1 MLENLE
7 RSFNEAKTIE
17 DKKNIRDLI
26 EILEMNSAEEVSPSE
41 MLSILKRDINIKS
54 SYEDPRYMYD
64 LVSMKKNSEYTIP
77 NSLNSNISTD
87 VYCYGK
93 AYVNYKKV
101 KATKVIASE
110 YLKNYIPYLK
120 PERIQKIV
128 DTMYKAELEKVEGRT
143 SYFNVVTNTGIREK
157 NAHVDNPKK
166 LTRKQSSWERIESF
180 SVTEPTMRDVRENPD
195 EFIKGIKMFAY
206 NVTVHSP
213 RDLQRIISAFE
224 KHELPIRFIIRPNDD
239 NFEKYTLVWTF
250 DNSFTRNRQIIND
263 IKKRFKYLVL
273 RIKELNNLD
282 CFIDVTN
289 SLSFIKMKNA
299 VYFRTCRHLDW
310 RNIVTNYN
318 ALVQNCN
325 PFLYIDYVDRH
336 GVDVSIHDDVQ
347 LYLSLGNFSAVQENV
362 RQNKRDIRDIDKNE
376 LLYKDIYT
384 MDSVGGDW
392 MYNKYT
398 TKKHYT
404 GLDLYRTNAKDSIEL
419 TYLIEN
425 VYPYI
430 MYKYNDYG
438 ISQIMSTLRKMIK
451 DSKEIAADNI
461 KGVEITTRT
470 QHLFSKKELLDHYTL
485 CEQDEIVENLERN
498 KCNHKFIFALS
509 KIKRLYN
516 NNLLNWKKINNSTTG
531 LTKEEVCTIV
541 AKQKLERKT
550 LINVKAIET
559 LLNNN
564 INRAQ
569 IFKLFDENE
578 YISIEKDKAEY
589 FVNLSDEN
597 KEYFGDLLSF
607 DENNVIV
614 KTCGHSTA
622 TKILRHFEGKQLNN
636 AYVRAQQQLRTQ
648 KFNQI
653 EFEGADEF
661 KNIYDD
667 IFYPLCTGKPKD
679 NKYDNNPLINW
690 FNKVDFIKK
699 ESLRNLDLH
708 RMNMECLENYEKIL
722 KHFNILRQLK
732 GYVFQNGSKFL
743 LPGLEE
749 NSRQPISR
757 EQLDTLR
764 KLTDE
769 SIEFFRNKI
778 KKFEDKMYRIR
789 NGYSTGISEEVLNK
803 INKIINSKT
812 ISRQVNSDNGIND
825 TSLLFYKLQDALYLI
840 NNRRL
845 DNSTRLNALLDVLS
859 SQKFDDAERIFEDK
873 QLTKEYIKMLNFL
886 KNYTQSD
893 EASDILDLYGDKI
906 NLNNNV
912 YVLDKAYI
920 KKFNR
925 DLEGSNKLNNTIS
938 KIVTKNN
945 NFLFYNEI
953 RRLETDFYLENYKID
968 LVKLMRVV
976 DTNKVTN
983 LNNRNLKK
991 IEYSELML
999 LLKGTNEM
1007 IEFVPMMQQGGL
1019 FVPSFNIDMKFEPRV
1034 ISLPFNQFI
1043 MYSCGNIYNML
1054 QTCDKYRDKK
1064 YAEMSDVIMNFY
1076 TYVTGN
1082 KLQLNRH
1089 EVELSGILA
1098 EMFKFYDS
1106 TDVKEITND
1115 YLLMSNGFNPMYNK
1129 QSRRKISSQDDR
1141 DSGSDLN
1148 NHIKMTL
1155 A

>member
-7 RSFNEAKTIE
+7 RSFEEAKKVE
-17 DKKNIRDLI
+17 DKKKIRDYI
-26 EILEMNSAEEVSPSE
+26 EILEMNNAEEVSPSE
-41 MLSILKRDINIKS
+41 MLSILKKDINIKS
-54 SYEDPRYMYD
+54 SYEDLRYMYD
-64 LVSMKKNSEYTIP
+64 LISMKRNGEYTLP
-77 NSLNSNISTD
+77 NSLNGNISTD

-93 AYVNYKKV
+93 AYVNYEKIKT
-101 KATKVIASE
+101 TKVIATE

-120 PERIQKIV
+120 PERIQKII
-128 DTMYKAELEKVEGRT
+128 DTMYKAELDKVEGRT

-166 LTRKQSSWERIESF
+166 LTRKQNSWERIESF
-180 SVTEPTMRDVRENPD
+180 SVTEPTMRDVRENSD
-195 EFIKGIKMFAY
+195 DFIKGIKMFAY
-206 NVTVHSP
+206 NVTVRNP

-224 KHELPIRFIIRPNDD
+224 KHELQIRFIIRPNDD
-239 NFEKYTLVWTF
+239 NFEKYTLVWAF
-250 DNSFTRNRQIIND
+250 DNSFTRNKQIIND

-273 RIKELNNLD
+273 KIKELNNLD

-289 SLSFIKMKNA
+289 PLSFVKMKNV
-299 VYFRTCRHLDW
+299 VYFRTARHLDW

-318 ALVQNCN
+318 ALVQNYN

-336 GVDVSIHDDVQ
+336 GVDVSIHEDVQ
-347 LYLSLGNFSAVQENV
+347 LYLSLGNFSAVQDNV
-362 RQNKRDIRDIDKNE
+362 EQNKKDIRDIDNNE

-384 MDSVGGDW
+384 TDSVGGDW
-392 MYNKYT
+392 MYNKDT

-404 GLDLYRTNAKDSIEL
+404 GLDLYHTNAKDSIEL

-438 ISQIMSTLRKMIK
+438 ISQIMSTLRKMVK
-451 DSKEIAADNI
+451 DSKEIAADKI
-461 KGVEITTRT
+461 KGVEITART

-485 CEQDEIVENLERN
+485 CDNNKIIENLERN

-509 KIKRLYN
+509 RICKLYN
-516 NNLLNWKKINNSTTG
+516 NNLLNWEKLNYSTG
-531 LTKEEVCTIV
+531 LTQDEVRAEV
-541 AKQKLERKT
+541 VKQKIDRKT

-564 INRAQ
+564 IDRAQ

-597 KEYFGDLLSF
+597 KEYFGNLLSF
-607 DENNVIV
+607 DENSVII

-622 TKILRHFEGKQLNN
+622 TKILRHFEGKQLNDV
-636 AYVRAQQQLRTQ
+636 YVRAQQQLRAQ

-653 EFEGADEF
+653 KFENANGY

-667 IFYPLCTGKPKD
+667 VFYPLCTGKPKD
-679 NKYDNNPLINW
+679 NDYDGNPLINW
-690 FNKVDFIKK
+690 FNKVDYIKK

-708 RMNMECLENYEKIL
+708 RMNIECLENYEKIL
-722 KHFNILRQLK
+722 KHLNILRQLK
-732 GYVFQNGSKFL
+732 GYVLQNGSKFL
-743 LPGLEE
+743 LSGLEDE
-749 NSRQPISR
+749 SRQPISR

-812 ISRQVNSDNGIND
+812 MSRQTNSDNGIND

-845 DNSTRLNALLDVLS
+845 DNSTRLNALLEVLS
-859 SQKFDDAERIFEDK
+859 SQKFDNADRIFEDK
-873 QLTKEYIKMLNFL
+873 QLTKEYIKMLKFL
-886 KNYTQSD
+886 KDYTQSD
-893 EASDILDLYGDKI
+893 EASDILDLYGDKT
-906 NLNNNV
+906 NLNNNI
-912 YVLDKAYI
+912 YLLDKAYI

-925 DLEGSNKLNNTIS
+925 DLEGGNKLNNTIS
-938 KIVTKNN
+938 KIITKNN
-945 NFLFYNEI
+945 NFLFYTEI
-953 RRLETDFYLENYKID
+953 RRLERDFCLEDYKID
-968 LVKLMRVV
+968 LVELMKVV
-976 DTNKVTN
+976 DTNRVTN

-999 LLKGTNEM
+999 LLKGMNEM
-1007 IEFVPMMQQGGL
+1007 VEFIPMMQQGGL
-1019 FVPSFNIDMKFEPRV
+1019 FVPGFNIDIKFEPRV
-1034 ISLPFNQFI
+1034 INLPFNQFI

-1054 QTCDKYRDKK
+1054 QTCDKYRDKR

-1076 TYVTGN
+1076 TYITGN

-1089 EVELSGILA
+1089 EIELSGILA
-1098 EMFKFYDS
+1098 EMFRFYDS
-1106 TDVKEITND
+1106 TDVEEITND
-1115 YLLMSNGFNPMYNK
+1115 YLLISNGFNPMYNK

-1141 DSGSDLN
+1141 NSGFDLD

-1155 A
+1155 V

>member
-7 RSFNEAKTIE
+7 RGFEETKKVE
-17 DKKNIRDLI
+17 DKKKIRDLI
-26 EILEMNSAEEVSPSE
+26 EILEMNNAEEVSPSE
-41 MLSILKRDINIKS
+41 MLNILKRDINIKS

-64 LVSMKKNSEYTIP
+64 LMSMRKNGEYTLP
-77 NSLNSNISTD
+77 NSLNGNISTD

-93 AYVNYKKV
+93 AYVNYEKI

-110 YLKNYIPYLK
+110 YLKNYIRYLK
-120 PERIQKIV
+120 PERYKTIIN
-128 DTMYKAELEKVEGRT
+128 TMYKAELEKVEGRT
-143 SYFNVVTNTGIREK
+143 SYFNVITNTGIREK
-157 NAHVDNPKK
+157 NATVDNPKT
-166 LTRKQSSWERIESF
+166 LTRKQHSWERIESF
-180 SVTEPTMRDVRENPD
+180 TVTEPTMRDVRENPN

-206 NVTVHSP
+206 NVTVRSP

-224 KHELPIRFIIRPNDD
+224 KHELPIRFVIRPND
-239 NFEKYTLVWTF
+239 NLEKFTLVWAF

-289 SLSFIKMKNA
+289 PLTFIKIKNA
-299 VYFRTCRHLDW
+299 VYFRKARHLDW

-336 GVDVSIHDDVQ
+336 GVDVSIHEDAQ
-347 LYLSLGNFSAVQENV
+347 LYLSLGNFSSVQENV
-362 RQNKRDIRDIDKNE
+362 EQNKSDIRDIDNNE

-384 MDSVGGDW
+384 AGSVDGDW
-392 MYNKYT
+392 MYNKDT

-404 GLDLYRTNAKDSIEL
+404 GLDLYDTNAKDSIEL

-470 QHLFSKKELLDHYTL
+470 QHLFSKKELLDNYTL
-485 CEQDEIVENLERN
+485 CEQNRIVENLEKN
-498 KCNHKFIFALS
+498 KCNHKFMFALS
-509 KIKRLYN
+509 KISKLYN
-516 NNLLNWKKINNSTTG
+516 NNLLHWRKLNQSTG
-531 LTKEEVCTIV
+531 LTQAEARAQIIE
-541 AKQKLERKT
+541 QKVNRPT
-550 LINVKAIET
+550 LINVKAVEI

-564 INRAQ
+564 VDRAQ
-569 IFKLFDENE
+569 IFKLFNENE

-597 KEYFGDLLSF
+597 KKYFRDLLSF
-607 DENNVIV
+607 DENNVII
-614 KTCGHSTA
+614 KACGHSTV

-636 AYVRAQQQLRTQ
+636 SYVKAQQQLRAQ

-653 EFEGADEF
+653 KFEGADGF

-667 IFYPLCTGKPKD
+667 VFYPLCTGKPKD
-679 NKYDNNPLINW
+679 NNYNGNSLINW
-690 FNKVDFIKK
+690 FNKIDYIKK

-708 RMNMECLENYEKIL
+708 RMNIECLENYEKIL
-722 KHFNILRQLK
+722 KHYNILRQLK
-732 GYVFQNGSKFL
+732 GYVLQNGSKFL
-743 LPGLEE
+743 LPGLEDK
-749 NSRQPISR
+749 SRQPISR
-757 EQLDTLR
+757 EQLETLK

-803 INKIINSKT
+803 INRIINSKT
-812 ISRQVNSDNGIND
+812 MSRQVNSDNRIND
-825 TSLLFYKLQDALYLI
+825 TTLLFYKLQDALYLI

-886 KNYTQSD
+886 KDYTQND
-893 EASDILDLYGDKI
+893 EASDILDLYGNKT

-912 YVLDKAYI
+912 YLLDKAYI

-925 DLEGSNKLNNTIS
+925 DLEGANKLNNTIS

-953 RRLETDFYLENYKID
+953 RRLETDFCLENYKID

-976 DTNKVTN
+976 DTNRVTN

-999 LLKGTNEM
+999 LLKGMNEM
-1007 IEFVPMMQQGGL
+1007 VEFVPMMQQGGL
-1019 FVPSFNIDMKFEPRV
+1019 FIPGFNIDMKFEPRV

-1054 QTCDKYRDKK
+1054 QTCDKYRDKR

-1106 TDVKEITND
+1106 TDVEEITND

>member
-7 RSFNEAKTIE
+7 RSFEEAKTIE
-17 DKKNIRDLI
+17 EKKTVRDLI
-26 EILEMNSAEEVSPSE
+26 DILEINNAEEVSPSE
-41 MLSILKRDINIKS
+41 MLNILKRDINIKS

-64 LVSMKKNSEYTIP
+64 LISMKKNGEYTLP
-77 NSLNSNISTD
+77 NSLNGNISTD

-93 AYVNYKKV
+93 AYINYEKV

-110 YLKNYIPYLK
+110 YLKNYIRYLK
-120 PERIQKIV
+120 PERYETIIN
-128 DTMYKAELEKVEGRT
+128 TMYKAELEKVEGRT
-143 SYFNVVTNTGIREK
+143 SYFNIVTNTGIREK
-157 NAHVDNPKK
+157 NATVDNPKT
-166 LTRKQSSWERIESF
+166 LTRKQRSWERVESF
-180 SVTEPTMRDVRENPD
+180 TVTEPTMRNVKENPD

-206 NVTVHSP
+206 NVTVRNP

-224 KHELPIRFIIRPNDD
+224 KHELPIRFIIRPND
-239 NFEKYTLVWTF
+239 NFKKYTLVWAF
-250 DNSFTRNRQIIND
+250 DNSFTRNKQIIND

-289 SLSFIKMKNA
+289 PLSFVKMKNV
-299 VYFRTCRHLDW
+299 VYFRTVRHLDW

-336 GVDVSIHDDVQ
+336 GVDVSIHEDIL
-347 LYLSLGNFSAVQENV
+347 LYLSLGNFSSVQENV
-362 RQNKRDIRDIDKNE
+362 RQNKCDIRDIDKNE
-376 LLYKDIYT
+376 LLYKDVYT

-392 MYNKYT
+392 MYNKNT

-404 GLDLYRTNAKDSIEL
+404 GLDLYDTNAKDSIEL

-438 ISQIMSTLRKMIK
+438 ISQIMSTLRKMVK

-461 KGVEITTRT
+461 KGVEISART

-485 CEQDEIVENLERN
+485 CEQNRIVENLEKN
-498 KCNHKFIFALS
+498 KCNHKFMFALS
-509 KIKRLYN
+509 KISKLYN
-516 NNLLNWKKINNSTTG
+516 NNLLHWRKLNLSTG
-531 LTKEEVCTIV
+531 LTQSEAIAQIKE
-541 AKQKLERKT
+541 QKVNRPT
-550 LINVKAIET
+550 LINVKAVEI

-564 INRAQ
+564 IDRTQ
-569 IFKLFDENE
+569 IFKLFHENE
-578 YISIEKDKAEY
+578 YVSIEKDKAEY

-597 KEYFGDLLSF
+597 KEYFRDFLSF
-607 DENNVIV
+607 DENNVII
-614 KTCGHSTA
+614 KACGHSTV

-636 AYVRAQQQLRTQ
+636 SYVKAQQQLRTQ

-653 EFEGADEF
+653 EFDRADGF

-667 IFYPLCTGKPKD
+667 VFYPLCTGKPKD
-679 NKYDNNPLINW
+679 NDYNGNLLINW
-690 FNKVDFIKK
+690 FNKVDYIKK

-722 KHFNILRQLK
+722 KHYNILRQLK
-732 GYVFQNGSKFL
+732 GYVLQDGSKFL
-743 LPGLEE
+743 LPGLEDE
-749 NSRQPISR
+749 SRQPISR
-757 EQLDTLR
+757 EQLETLR

-812 ISRQVNSDNGIND
+812 MSRQVNSDNGIND

-886 KNYTQSD
+886 KDYIQSD
-893 EASDILDLYGDKI
+893 EASDILDLYGDKT

-912 YVLDKAYI
+912 YLLDKAYI

-925 DLEGSNKLNNTIS
+925 DLEGANKLNNTIS

-976 DTNKVTN
+976 DTNRVTN

-999 LLKGTNEM
+999 LLKDMNEM
-1007 IEFVPMMQQGGL
+1007 IEFVPMMQQSGL
-1019 FVPSFNIDMKFEPRV
+1019 FVPGFNIDMKFEPRV

-1054 QTCDKYRDKK
+1054 QICDKYSDKR
-1064 YAEMSDVIMNFY
+1064 YVEMSDVIINFY

-1098 EMFKFYDS
+1098 EMFRFYDS
-1106 TDVKEITND
+1106 TDVEEITND

-1129 QSRRKISSQDDR
+1129 QSRRKTSSQDDR
-1141 DSGSDLN
+1141 NNGSNLN

>member
-1 MLENLE
+1 MLEILE

-41 MLSILKRDINIKS
+41 MLSILKKDINIKS
-54 SYEDPRYMYD
+54 SYEDQRYMYD
-64 LVSMKKNSEYTIP
+64 LISMKKNGEYTLP
-77 NSLNSNISTD
+77 NSLNGNISTD

-93 AYVNYKKV
+93 AYVNYEKI
-101 KATKVIASE
+101 KATKEIAKE

-120 PERIQKIV
+120 PERIQKII
-128 DTMYKAELEKVEGRT
+128 DTMYKAELDKVEGRT

-157 NAHVDNPKK
+157 NAYVDNHKK
-166 LTRKQSSWERIESF
+166 LTRKHNSWERIESF
-180 SVTEPTMRDVRENPD
+180 SVTEPTMRDVRENPGD
-195 EFIKGIKMFAY
+195 FIKGIKMLAY
-206 NVTVHSP
+206 NVTVRNP

-224 KHELPIRFIIRPNDD
+224 KHELPIRFIIRPND
-239 NFEKYTLVWTF
+239 NFEKYTLVWAF
-250 DNSFTRNRQIIND
+250 DNSFTRNKQIIND

-273 RIKELNNLD
+273 KIKELNNLD

-289 SLSFIKMKNA
+289 PLSFVKMKNV
-299 VYFRTCRHLDW
+299 VYFRTGRHLDW

-336 GVDVSIHDDVQ
+336 GVDVSIHEDVQ
-347 LYLSLGNFSAVQENV
+347 LYLSLGNFSAVQDNV
-362 RQNKRDIRDIDKNE
+362 EQNKKDIRDIDNNE

-384 MDSVGGDW
+384 TDSVDGDW
-392 MYNKYT
+392 MYSKDT

-404 GLDLYRTNAKDSIEL
+404 GLDLYHNNAKDSIEL
-419 TYLIEN
+419 TYLIESI
-425 VYPYI
+425 YPYI

-438 ISQIMSTLRKMIK
+438 ISQIMSTLRKMVK
-451 DSKEIAADNI
+451 DSKEIAADKI
-461 KGVEITTRT
+461 KGVEITART
-470 QHLFSKKELLDHYTL
+470 QHLFSKKELLDHYIL
-485 CEQDEIVENLERN
+485 CDNNKIIENLERN

-509 KIKRLYN
+509 KICKLYN
-516 NNLLNWKKINNSTTG
+516 NNLLNWEKLNHSTG
-531 LTKEEVCTIV
+531 LTQAEALTKIKE
-541 AKQKLERKT
+541 QKVNRHT

-564 INRAQ
+564 IDRAQ

-597 KEYFGDLLSF
+597 KEYFRDILSF
-607 DENNVIV
+607 DENNVII
-614 KTCGHSTA
+614 KACGHSTV

-636 AYVRAQQQLRTQ
+636 SYVKAQQQLRTQ

-653 EFEGADEF
+653 EFDCADGF

-667 IFYPLCTGKPKD
+667 VFYPLCTGKPKD
-679 NKYDNNPLINW
+679 NDYDGNPLINW
-690 FNKVDFIKK
+690 FNKVDYIKK

-722 KHFNILRQLK
+722 KHLNILRQLK

-743 LPGLEE
+743 LSGLED
-749 NSRQPISR
+749 NSRQPISK

-769 SIEFFRNKI
+769 SIEFFKNKI

-812 ISRQVNSDNGIND
+812 MSRQTNSDNGIND
-825 TSLLFYKLQDALYLI
+825 TTLLYYKLQDALYFV

-845 DNSTRLNALLDVLS
+845 DNSTRLNALLEVLS
-859 SQKFDDAERIFEDK
+859 SQKFDNAEKIFKDK
-873 QLTKEYIKMLNFL
+873 QLAKEYIKMLKFL
-886 KNYTQSD
+886 KDYTQSD
-893 EASDILDLYGDKI
+893 EASDILDLYGDKT
-906 NLNNNV
+906 NLNNNI
-912 YVLDKAYI
+912 YLLDKAYI

-925 DLEGSNKLNNTIS
+925 DLEGANKLNNTIS

-953 RRLETDFYLENYKID
+953 RRLETDFCLENYKID

-976 DTNKVTN
+976 DTNRVTN

-999 LLKGTNEM
+999 LLKGMNEI

-1019 FVPSFNIDMKFEPRV
+1019 FVPGFNIDMKFEPRV
-1034 ISLPFNQFI
+1034 VNLPFNQFI

-1054 QTCDKYRDKK
+1054 QTCDKYRDKR

-1089 EVELSGILA
+1089 EIELSGILT
-1098 EMFKFYDS
+1098 EMFRFYDS
-1106 TDVKEITND
+1106 TDVEEITND

-1141 DSGSDLN
+1141 NSGSDLD

>member
-7 RSFNEAKTIE
+7 RKFNEAKTIE

-41 MLSILKRDINIKS
+41 MLSILKRDINIKY

-93 AYVNYKKV
+93 AYVNYEKV

-120 PERIQKIV
+120 PERIQKII
-128 DTMYKAELEKVEGRT
+128 DTMYKAELDRVEGRT

-157 NAHVDNPKK
+157 NAYVDDPKK
-166 LTRKQSSWERIESF
+166 LTRKQNSWERIESF

-206 NVTVHSP
+206 NVTVRSP

-224 KHELPIRFIIRPNDD
+224 KHELPIRFIIRPND
-239 NFEKYTLVWTF
+239 NLEKFTLVWTF
-250 DNSFTRNRQIIND
+250 DNSFTRNKQILD
-263 IKKRFKYLVL
+263 EIKKRFKYLIL
-273 RIKELNNLD
+273 KIKELNNLN

-289 SLSFIKMKNA
+289 SLSFVKMKNA
-299 VYFRTCRHLDW
+299 VYFRTARHLDW

-404 GLDLYRTNAKDSIEL
+404 GLDLYHTNAKDSIEL

-509 KIKRLYN
+509 KIRKLYN
-516 NNLLNWKKINNSTTG
+516 NNLLNWEKLNRDTTG
-531 LTKEEVCTIV
+531 LTREETCANVS
-541 AKQKLERKT
+541 KQKLDRKT

-564 INRAQ
+564 VDRAQ
-569 IFKLFDENE
+569 IFKLFNENE

-597 KEYFGDLLSF
+597 KEYFGNILSF
-607 DENNVIV
+607 DENNVII

-622 TKILRHFEGKQLNN
+622 TKILRHFEGKQLNDV
-636 AYVRAQQQLRTQ
+636 YVRAQQQLRAQ

-653 EFEGADEF
+653 EFENADGY

-679 NKYDNNPLINW
+679 NRYDSNPLINW
-690 FNKVDFIKK
+690 FNKVDFIEK

-708 RMNMECLENYEKIL
+708 RMNIECLENYEKIL
-722 KHFNILRQLK
+722 KHLNILRQLK
-732 GYVFQNGSKFL
+732 GYVLQNGSKFL
-743 LPGLEE
+743 LPGLED

-803 INKIINSKT
+803 INKIINYKM
-812 ISRQVNSDNGIND
+812 ISRQVNSDNGTND
-825 TSLLFYKLQDALYLI
+825 TTLLYYKLQDALYFI

-845 DNSTRLNALLDVLS
+845 DNSTRLNTLLEVLS
-859 SQKFDDAERIFEDK
+859 SQKFDNAERIFEDK
-873 QLTKEYIKMLNFL
+873 QLTKEYIKMLKFL
-886 KNYTQSD
+886 KDYTQSD
-893 EASDILDLYGDKI
+893 EASNILDLYGDKT

-912 YVLDKAYI
+912 YLLDKAYI

-925 DLEGSNKLNNTIS
+925 DLEGGNKLNNTIS
-938 KIVTKNN
+938 KIITKNN
-945 NFLFYNEI
+945 NFLFYTEI
-953 RRLETDFYLENYKID
+953 RRLERDFCLEEYKID
-968 LVKLMRVV
+968 LVELMKVV
-976 DTNKVTN
+976 DTNRITN

-991 IEYSELML
+991 LEYSELML
-999 LLKGTNEM
+999 LLKGMNEI

-1019 FVPSFNIDMKFEPRV
+1019 FVPGFNIDMKFEPRV
-1034 ISLPFNQFI
+1034 INLPFNQFI

-1054 QTCDKYRDKK
+1054 QTCDKYSDKR

-1089 EVELSGILA
+1089 EIELSGILA
-1098 EMFKFYDS
+1098 EMFRFYDS
-1106 TDVKEITND
+1106 TDVEEITND
-1115 YLLMSNGFNPMYNK
+1115 YLLMSNDFNPMYNK
-1129 QSRRKISSQDDR
+1129 QSRRKVLSQDDR
-1141 DSGSDLN
+1141 NSGSDLD

>member
-7 RSFNEAKTIE
+7 RSFNEVKTIE
-17 DKKNIRDLI
+17 DKKDIRDLI

-41 MLSILKRDINIKS
+41 MLSILKKDINIKS

-64 LVSMKKNSEYTIP
+64 LISMKKNGEYTLP
-77 NSLNSNISTD
+77 NSLNGNISTD

-93 AYVNYKKV
+93 AYVNYEKI
-101 KATKVIASE
+101 KATKEIGRE
-110 YLKNYIPYLK
+110 YLKNYIPHLK
-120 PERIQKIV
+120 PERIQKII
-128 DTMYKAELEKVEGRT
+128 DTMYKAEFDKVEGRT

-157 NAHVDNPKK
+157 NATIDNPKK
-166 LTRKQSSWERIESF
+166 LTRKQNSWERIESF

-195 EFIKGIKMFAY
+195 DFIKGIKMFAY
-206 NVTVHSP
+206 NVTVRNP
-213 RDLQRIISAFE
+213 RDLQRIISTFE
-224 KHELPIRFIIRPNDD
+224 KHELQIRFIIRPNDD
-239 NFEKYTLVWTF
+239 NFEKYTLVWAF
-250 DNSFTRNRQIIND
+250 DNSFTRNKQILNE

-273 RIKELNNLD
+273 KIKELNNLD

-289 SLSFIKMKNA
+289 PLSFIKMKNA
-299 VYFRTCRHLDW
+299 VYFRTGRHLDW

-336 GVDVSIHDDVQ
+336 GVDVSIHEDAQ

-362 RQNKRDIRDIDKNE
+362 EQNKSDIRDIDNNE
-376 LLYKDIYT
+376 LLYKNIYT
-384 MDSVGGDW
+384 TGSADGDW
-392 MYNKYT
+392 MCSKNT

-404 GLDLYRTNAKDSIEL
+404 GLDLYHTNAKDSIEL
-419 TYLIEN
+419 TYLIESI
-425 VYPYI
+425 YPYI

-438 ISQIMSTLRKMIK
+438 ISQIMSTLRKMVK
-451 DSKEIAADNI
+451 DSKEIAADKI
-461 KGVEITTRT
+461 KGVEISART
-470 QHLFSKKELLDHYTL
+470 QYLFSKKELLDHYTL
-485 CEQDEIVENLERN
+485 CDSDKIIENIERN

-509 KIKRLYN
+509 KICKLYN
-516 NNLLNWKKINNSTTG
+516 NNLLNWERLNHSTG
-531 LTKEEVCTIV
+531 LTQAEALTKIKE
-541 AKQKLERKT
+541 QKVNRHT
-550 LINVKAIET
+550 LINVKTVEI

-564 INRAQ
+564 VDRAQ
-569 IFKLFDENE
+569 IFKLFNENE

-597 KEYFGDLLSF
+597 KEYFGDLISF

-614 KTCGHSTA
+614 KACGHSTI

-636 AYVRAQQQLRTQ
+636 EYVKAQQQLRAQ
-648 KFNQI
+648 KFNKI
-653 EFEGADEF
+653 EFEGVNGY

-679 NKYDNNPLINW
+679 NRYDSNPLINW

-708 RMNMECLENYEKIL
+708 RINIECLENYEKIL
-722 KHFNILRQLK
+722 KHLNILRQLK
-732 GYVFQNGSKFL
+732 GYVLQNGSKFL
-743 LPGLEE
+743 LPGLED

-789 NGYSTGISEEVLNK
+789 DGYSTGISEEVLNK

-812 ISRQVNSDNGIND
+812 MSRQTNSDNGIND
-825 TSLLFYKLQDALYLI
+825 TTLLFYKLQDALYLI

-845 DNSTRLNALLDVLS
+845 DNSTRLNALLEVLS
-859 SQKFDDAERIFEDK
+859 SQKFDNADRIFEDK
-873 QLTKEYIKMLNFL
+873 QLTKEYIKMLKFL
-886 KNYTQSD
+886 KDYTQSD
-893 EASDILDLYGDKI
+893 EASDILDLYGDKN

-912 YVLDKAYI
+912 YLLDKAYV

-925 DLEGSNKLNNTIS
+925 DLEGGNKLNNTIS
-938 KIVTKNN
+938 KIITKNN
-945 NFLFYNEI
+945 NFLFYTEI
-953 RRLETDFYLENYKID
+953 RRLERDFCLEEYKID
-968 LVKLMRVV
+968 LVKLMKVV
-976 DTNKVTN
+976 DTNRVTN

-999 LLKGTNEM
+999 LLKGMNEIM
-1007 IEFVPMMQQGGL
+1007 EFVPMMQRGGL
-1019 FVPSFNIDMKFEPRV
+1019 FVPGFNIDMKFEPRV
-1034 ISLPFNQFI
+1034 VSLPFNQFI

-1054 QTCDKYRDKK
+1054 QTCDKYRDKR

-1089 EVELSGILA
+1089 EIELSGILA
-1098 EMFKFYDS
+1098 EMFRFYDS
-1106 TDVKEITND
+1106 TDIEEITND
-1115 YLLMSNGFNPMYNK
+1115 YLLISNGFNPMYNK

-1141 DSGSDLN
+1141 NSGSDLD
-1148 NHIKMTL
+1148 NHIRITL

>member
-7 RSFNEAKTIE
+7 RKFNEAKTIE

-41 MLSILKRDINIKS
+41 MLSILKRDINIKY

-93 AYVNYKKV
+93 AYVNYEKV

-120 PERIQKIV
+120 PERIQKII
-128 DTMYKAELEKVEGRT
+128 DTMYKAELDRVEGRT

-157 NAHVDNPKK
+157 NAYVDDPKK
-166 LTRKQSSWERIESF
+166 LTRKQNSWERIESF

-206 NVTVHSP
+206 NVTVRSP

-224 KHELPIRFIIRPNDD
+224 KHELPIRFIIRPND
-239 NFEKYTLVWTF
+239 NLEKFTLVWTF
-250 DNSFTRNRQIIND
+250 DNSFTRNKQILD
-263 IKKRFKYLVL
+263 EIKKRFKYLIL
-273 RIKELNNLD
+273 KIKELNNLN

-289 SLSFIKMKNA
+289 PLSFVKMKNA
-299 VYFRTCRHLDW
+299 VYFRTARHLDW

-404 GLDLYRTNAKDSIEL
+404 GLDLYHTNAKDSIEL

-509 KIKRLYN
+509 KIRKLYN
-516 NNLLNWKKINNSTTG
+516 NNLLNWEKLNRDTTG
-531 LTKEEVCTIV
+531 LTREETCANVS
-541 AKQKLERKT
+541 KQKLDRKT

-564 INRAQ
+564 VDRAQ
-569 IFKLFDENE
+569 IFKLFNENE

-597 KEYFGDLLSF
+597 KEYFGNILSF
-607 DENNVIV
+607 DENNVII

-622 TKILRHFEGKQLNN
+622 TKILRHFEGKQLNDV
-636 AYVRAQQQLRTQ
+636 YVRAQQQLRAQ

-653 EFEGADEF
+653 EFENADGY

-679 NKYDNNPLINW
+679 NRYDSNPLINW
-690 FNKVDFIKK
+690 FNKVDFIEK

-708 RMNMECLENYEKIL
+708 RMNIECLENYEKIL
-722 KHFNILRQLK
+722 KHLNILRQLK
-732 GYVFQNGSKFL
+732 GYVLQNGSKFL
-743 LPGLEE
+743 LPGLED

-803 INKIINSKT
+803 INKIINYKM
-812 ISRQVNSDNGIND
+812 ISRQVNSDNGTND
-825 TSLLFYKLQDALYLI
+825 TTLLYYKLQDALYFI

-845 DNSTRLNALLDVLS
+845 DNSTRLNTLLEVLS
-859 SQKFDDAERIFEDK
+859 SQKFDNAERIFEDK
-873 QLTKEYIKMLNFL
+873 QLTKEYIKMLKFL
-886 KNYTQSD
+886 KDYTQSD
-893 EASDILDLYGDKI
+893 EASNILDLYGDKT

-912 YVLDKAYI
+912 YLLDKAYI

-925 DLEGSNKLNNTIS
+925 DLEGGNKLNNTIS
-938 KIVTKNN
+938 KIITKNN
-945 NFLFYNEI
+945 NFLFYTEI
-953 RRLETDFYLENYKID
+953 RRLERDFCLKEYKID
-968 LVKLMRVV
+968 LVELMKVV
-976 DTNKVTN
+976 DTNRITN

-991 IEYSELML
+991 LEYSELML
-999 LLKGTNEM
+999 LLKGMNEI

-1019 FVPSFNIDMKFEPRV
+1019 FVPGFNIDMKFEPRV
-1034 ISLPFNQFI
+1034 INLPFNQFI

-1054 QTCDKYRDKK
+1054 QTCDKYSDKR

-1089 EVELSGILA
+1089 EIELSGILA
-1098 EMFKFYDS
+1098 EMFRFYDS
-1106 TDVKEITND
+1106 TDVEEITND
-1115 YLLMSNGFNPMYNK
+1115 YLLMSNDFNPMYNK
-1129 QSRRKISSQDDR
+1129 QSRRKVLSQDDR
-1141 DSGSDLN
+1141 NSGSDLD

>member
-1 MLENLE
+1 MKRLRLQRKSLEN
-7 RSFNEAKTIE
+7 
-17 DKKNIRDLI
+17 
-26 EILEMNSAEEVSPSE
+26 
-41 MLSILKRDINIKS
+41 
-54 SYEDPRYMYD
+54 
-64 LVSMKKNSEYTIP
+64 
-77 NSLNSNISTD
+77 
-87 VYCYGK
+87 
-93 AYVNYKKV
+93 
-101 KATKVIASE
+101 
-110 YLKNYIPYLK
+110 IPYLK
-120 PERIQKIV
+120 PERIQKII
-128 DTMYKAELEKVEGRT
+128 DTMYKAELDRVEGRT
-143 SYFNVVTNTGIREK
+143 SYFNVITNTGIREK
-157 NAHVDNPKK
+157 NTYVDDPKK
-166 LTRKQSSWERIESF
+166 LTRKQNSWERIESF
-180 SVTEPTMRDVRENPD
+180 SVTEPTMRDVRENLKD
-195 EFIKGIKMFAY
+195 FIKGIKMFAY

-224 KHELPIRFIIRPNDD
+224 KHELQIRFIIRPNDD
-239 NFEKYTLVWTF
+239 NFEKYTLVWAF
-250 DNSFTRNRQIIND
+250 DNSFTRNKQILD
-263 IKKRFKYLVL
+263 EIKKRFKYLVL
-273 RIKELNNLD
+273 KIKELNNLD

-289 SLSFIKMKNA
+289 PLSFVKMKNA
-299 VYFRTCRHLDW
+299 VYFRTARHLDW

-336 GVDVSIHDDVQ
+336 GVDVSIHEDAQ
-347 LYLSLGNFSAVQENV
+347 LYLSLGNFSSVQENV
-362 RQNKRDIRDIDKNE
+362 EQNKSDIRDIDNNE

-384 MDSVGGDW
+384 AGSIDGDW
-392 MYNKYT
+392 MYNKDT

-404 GLDLYRTNAKDSIEL
+404 GLDLYDTNAKDSIEL

-438 ISQIMSTLRKMIK
+438 ISQIISILRKMVK

-461 KGVEITTRT
+461 KGVEISART

-485 CEQDEIVENLERN
+485 CEQNRIVENLEKN
-498 KCNHKFIFALS
+498 KCNHKFMFALS
-509 KIKRLYN
+509 KISKLYN
-516 NNLLNWKKINNSTTG
+516 NNLLHWRKLNLSTG
-531 LTKEEVCTIV
+531 LTQSEAIAQIKE
-541 AKQKLERKT
+541 QKVNRPT
-550 LINVKAIET
+550 LINVKAVEI

-564 INRAQ
+564 IDRTQ
-569 IFKLFDENE
+569 IFKLFHENE
-578 YISIEKDKAEY
+578 YVIIEKDKAEY

-597 KEYFGDLLSF
+597 KEYFKDFLSF
-607 DENNVIV
+607 DENNVII
-614 KTCGHSTA
+614 KACGHSTV

-636 AYVRAQQQLRTQ
+636 AYVRALQQLRTQ

-653 EFEGADEF
+653 EFDRADGF

-667 IFYPLCTGKPKD
+667 VFYPLCTGKPKD
-679 NKYDNNPLINW
+679 NDYNGNPLINW
-690 FNKVDFIKK
+690 FNKVDYIKK

-722 KHFNILRQLK
+722 KHYNILRQLK
-732 GYVFQNGSKFL
+732 GYVLQDGSKFL
-743 LPGLEE
+743 LPGLEDE
-749 NSRQPISR
+749 SRQPISR
-757 EQLDTLR
+757 EQLETLR

-812 ISRQVNSDNGIND
+812 ISRQINSNNGIND

-873 QLTKEYIKMLNFL
+873 QLAKEYIKMLKFL
-886 KNYTQSD
+886 KDYTQSN

-912 YVLDKAYI
+912 YLLDKAYI

-938 KIVTKNN
+938 KIITKNN

-953 RRLETDFYLENYKID
+953 RRLETDFCLEDYKID
-968 LVKLMRVV
+968 LIKLMKVV

-999 LLKGTNEM
+999 LLKGVNEM
-1007 IEFVPMMQQGGL
+1007 IEFVPMMQQSGL
-1019 FVPSFNIDMKFEPRV
+1019 FVPGFNIDMKFEPRI

-1043 MYSCGNIYNML
+1043 MYSCSNIYNML
-1054 QTCDKYRDKK
+1054 QTCNKYRDKR
-1064 YAEMSDVIMNFY
+1064 YAEMSDIIMNFY

-1106 TDVKEITND
+1106 TDVEEITND

>member
-7 RSFNEAKTIE
+7 RSFNEAKTIK

-41 MLSILKRDINIKS
+41 MLNILKRDINIKS

-93 AYVNYKKV
+93 AYVNYEKV
-101 KATKVIASE
+101 KATKVIALE

-157 NAHVDNPKK
+157 NAYVDDPKK
-166 LTRKQSSWERIESF
+166 LTRKQNSWERIESF
-180 SVTEPTMRDVRENPD
+180 SVTEPTMRDVRENPND
-195 EFIKGIKMFAY
+195 FIKGIKMFAY
-206 NVTVHSP
+206 NVTVYNL

-224 KHELPIRFIIRPNDD
+224 KHELPIRFITRPNDN
-239 NFEKYTLVWTF
+239 NFKKYTLVWAF
-250 DNSFTRNRQIIND
+250 DNSFTRNKQILDD

-289 SLSFIKMKNA
+289 PLSFTKMKNA
-299 VYFRTCRHLDW
+299 VYFRTARHLDW

-336 GVDVSIHDDVQ
+336 GVDVSIHEDIQ
-347 LYLSLGNFSAVQENV
+347 LYLSLGNFSAIQENV
-362 RQNKRDIRDIDKNE
+362 RQNKRDIGDIDKNE

-384 MDSVGGDW
+384 MNSVGGDW
-392 MYNKYT
+392 MYNKDT

-404 GLDLYRTNAKDSIEL
+404 GLDLYHTNAKDSVEL

-498 KCNHKFIFALS
+498 KCNHKFMFALS
-509 KIKRLYN
+509 KISKLYN
-516 NNLLNWKKINNSTTG
+516 NNLLHWRKLNLSTG
-531 LTKEEVCTIV
+531 LTQSEAIAQIKE
-541 AKQKLERKT
+541 QKVNRLT
-550 LINVKAIET
+550 LINVKTVEI

-564 INRAQ
+564 IDRTQ
-569 IFKLFDENE
+569 IFKLFHENE
-578 YISIEKDKAEY
+578 YVSIEKDKAEY

-597 KEYFGDLLSF
+597 KEYFRDFLSF
-607 DENNVIV
+607 DENNVII
-614 KTCGHSTA
+614 KACGHSTV

-636 AYVRAQQQLRTQ
+636 SYVKAQQQLKTQ

-653 EFEGADEF
+653 EFDRADGF

-667 IFYPLCTGKPKD
+667 VFYPLCTGKPKD
-679 NKYDNNPLINW
+679 NDYNGNQLINW
-690 FNKVDFIKK
+690 FNKVDYIKK

-722 KHFNILRQLK
+722 KHYNILRQLK
-732 GYVFQNGSKFL
+732 GYVLQDGSKFL
-743 LPGLEE
+743 LPGLKDE
-749 NSRQPISR
+749 SRQPISR
-757 EQLDTLR
+757 EQLETLR
-764 KLTDE
+764 KLTDK

-812 ISRQVNSDNGIND
+812 ISRQVNSNNGIND
-825 TSLLFYKLQDALYLI
+825 TSLLFYKLKDALYLI

-886 KNYTQSD
+886 KDYTQSD
-893 EASDILDLYGDKI
+893 EASDILDLYGDKT

-912 YVLDKAYI
+912 YLLDKAYI

-953 RRLETDFYLENYKID
+953 RRLETDFRLENYKID

-976 DTNKVTN
+976 DTNRVTN

-999 LLKGTNEM
+999 LLKGMNEM
-1007 IEFVPMMQQGGL
+1007 VEFVPMMQQGGL
-1019 FVPSFNIDMKFEPRV
+1019 FIPGFNIDMKFEPRV

-1054 QTCDKYRDKK
+1054 QTCNKYSDKR
-1064 YAEMSDVIMNFY
+1064 YAEMSDIIMNFY
-1076 TYVTGN
+1076 IYVTGN

-1106 TDVKEITND
+1106 TDVEEITND

-1141 DSGSDLN
+1141 NSGSDLN

>member
-41 MLSILKRDINIKS
+41 MLNILKRDINIKS

-64 LVSMKKNSEYTIP
+64 LMSMRKNGEYTLP
-77 NSLNSNISTD
+77 NSLNGNISTD

-93 AYVNYKKV
+93 AYVNYEKV

-110 YLKNYIPYLK
+110 YLKNYVRYLK
-120 PERIQKIV
+120 PERYETIIN
-128 DTMYKAELEKVEGRT
+128 TMYKAELEKVEGRT

-157 NAHVDNPKK
+157 NATVDNPKT
-166 LTRKQSSWERIESF
+166 LTRKQHSWERVESF
-180 SVTEPTMRDVRENPD
+180 TVTEPTMRDVKENPN

-206 NVTVHSP
+206 NVTVRSP

-224 KHELPIRFIIRPNDD
+224 KHELPIRFVIRPND
-239 NFEKYTLVWTF
+239 NLEKFTLVWAF

-289 SLSFIKMKNA
+289 PLTFIKIKNA
-299 VYFRTCRHLDW
+299 VYFREARHLDW

-336 GVDVSIHDDVQ
+336 GVDVSIHEDAQ
-347 LYLSLGNFSAVQENV
+347 LYLSLGNFSGVQENV
-362 RQNKRDIRDIDKNE
+362 EQNKSDIRDIDNNE

-384 MDSVGGDW
+384 AGFVDGDW
-392 MYNKYT
+392 MYNKDT

-404 GLDLYRTNAKDSIEL
+404 GLDLYNTNAKNSIEL
-419 TYLIEN
+419 SYLIES

-430 MYKYNDYG
+430 MYKYNDY
-438 ISQIMSTLRKMIK
+438 SVSEIMSTLGKMVR
-451 DSKEIAADNI
+451 DSKKIAADNI
-461 KGVEITTRT
+461 KGVEISART

-485 CEQDEIVENLERN
+485 CEQDKIVENLERN
-498 KCNHKFIFALS
+498 KCNHKFMFALS
-509 KIKRLYN
+509 KISKLYN
-516 NNLLNWKKINNSTTG
+516 NNLLHWRKLNLSTG
-531 LTKEEVCTIV
+531 LTQSEAIAQIKE
-541 AKQKLERKT
+541 QKVNRPT
-550 LINVKAIET
+550 LINVKAVEI

-564 INRAQ
+564 IDRTQ
-569 IFKLFDENE
+569 IFKLFHENE
-578 YISIEKDKAEY
+578 YVSIEKDKAEY

-597 KEYFGDLLSF
+597 KEYFRDFLSF
-607 DENNVIV
+607 DENNVII
-614 KTCGHSTA
+614 KACGHSTV

-636 AYVRAQQQLRTQ
+636 SYVKAQQQLRTQ

-653 EFEGADEF
+653 EFDCADGF

-667 IFYPLCTGKPKD
+667 VFYPLCTGKPKD
-679 NKYDNNPLINW
+679 NDYNGNPLINW
-690 FNKVDFIKK
+690 FNKVDYIKK

-722 KHFNILRQLK
+722 KHYNILRQLK
-732 GYVFQNGSKFL
+732 GYVFQDGSKFL
-743 LPGLEE
+743 LPGLEDE
-749 NSRQPISR
+749 SRQPISR
-757 EQLDTLR
+757 EQLETLR

-803 INKIINSKT
+803 INRIINSKT
-812 ISRQVNSDNGIND
+812 MSRQVNSNNGIND

-859 SQKFDDAERIFEDK
+859 SQKFDDAKRIFEDK

-886 KNYTQSD
+886 KDYTQSD
-893 EASDILDLYGDKI
+893 EASDILDLYGDKT

-912 YVLDKAYI
+912 YLLDKAYI

-925 DLEGSNKLNNTIS
+925 DLEGANKLNNTIS

-953 RRLETDFYLENYKID
+953 RRLETDFCLKNYKID
-968 LVKLMRVV
+968 LVKLMRIV
-976 DTNKVTN
+976 DTNRVTN

-999 LLKGTNEM
+999 LLKGMNEM
-1007 IEFVPMMQQGGL
+1007 IEFVPMMQRSGL
-1019 FVPSFNIDMKFEPRV
+1019 FVPGFNIDMKFEPRV

-1054 QTCDKYRDKK
+1054 QICDKYSDKR
-1064 YAEMSDVIMNFY
+1064 YVEMSDVIMNFY

-1098 EMFKFYDS
+1098 EMFRFYDS
-1106 TDVKEITND
+1106 TDIEEIIND

-1129 QSRRKISSQDDR
+1129 QSRRKTSSQDDR
-1141 DSGSDLN
+1141 DSRSDLN

>member
-7 RSFNEAKTIE
+7 RCFEETKKVE
-17 DKKNIRDLI
+17 DKKKIRDLI
-26 EILEMNSAEEVSPSE
+26 EILEMNSVEEVSPSE

-64 LVSMKKNSEYTIP
+64 LISMKKNSEYTIP

-93 AYVNYKKV
+93 AYVNYEKV

-166 LTRKQSSWERIESF
+166 LTRKQNSWERIESF

-224 KHELPIRFIIRPNDD
+224 KHELQIRFIIRPNDD
-239 NFEKYTLVWTF
+239 NFEKYTLVWAF

-289 SLSFIKMKNA
+289 PLSFIKIKNA
-299 VYFRTCRHLDW
+299 VYFRKVRHLDW
-310 RNIVTNYN
+310 RNIITNYN

-336 GVDVSIHDDVQ
+336 GVDVSIHEDAQ
-347 LYLSLGNFSAVQENV
+347 LYLSLSNFSSVQENV
-362 RQNKRDIRDIDKNE
+362 EQNKSDIRDIDNNE

-384 MDSVGGDW
+384 AGSVNGDW
-392 MYNKYT
+392 MYNKNT

-404 GLDLYRTNAKDSIEL
+404 GLDLYNTNAKNSIEL
-419 TYLIEN
+419 SYLIEN

-430 MYKYNDYG
+430 MYRYNDY
-438 ISQIMSTLRKMIK
+438 SVSEIMSTLGKMIR
-451 DSKEIAADNI
+451 DSKEIATDNI
-461 KGVEITTRT
+461 KGVEINART

-485 CEQDEIVENLERN
+485 CERDRIIENLERN

-509 KIKRLYN
+509 KMSRLYH
-516 NNLLNWKKINNSTTG
+516 NNLLNWRRLNIHTG
-531 LTKEEVCTIV
+531 LTKKEAVAKT
-541 AKQKLERKT
+541 AKQKVDRKT
-550 LINVKAIET
+550 LLNVKAIEI

-564 INRAQ
+564 IDRAQ
-569 IFKLFDENE
+569 IFKIFNENE
-578 YISIEKDKAEY
+578 YVHIRKEKAEY

-597 KEYFGDLLSF
+597 KEYFGNLLSF
-607 DENNVIV
+607 DENNVII
-614 KTCGHSTA
+614 KACGHSTA
-622 TKILRHFEGKQLNN
+622 TKILRHFEGKELNN
-636 AYVRAQQQLRTQ
+636 KCVKAQQQLRAQ
-648 KFNQI
+648 KFNKI
-653 EFEGADEF
+653 EFDGDGY

-667 IFYPLCTGKPKD
+667 VFYPLCTKKSKEGT
-679 NKYDNNPLINW
+679 YVEHSLVNW
-690 FNKVDFIKK
+690 FNKLSFIKG
-699 ESLRNLDLH
+699 ERLRNLDLH
-708 RMNMECLENYEKIL
+708 RMNIECLENYEKIL
-722 KHFNILRQLK
+722 RHLNILRQLK

-743 LPGLEE
+743 LPGLDANE
-749 NSRQPISR
+749 RQPISR
-757 EQLDTLR
+757 EQLETLR
-764 KLTDE
+764 KLTDD
-769 SIEFFRNKI
+769 SIEFFKNKI

-789 NGYSTGISEEVLNK
+789 NGYSTDISEEVLNK

-812 ISRQVNSDNGIND
+812 ISRQTNSDNGTND
-825 TSLLFYKLQDALYLI
+825 TSLLFYKLQDVMYLV
-840 NNRRL
+840 NNRRI
-845 DNSTRLNALLDVLS
+845 DNSTKLNALLEVLS
-859 SQKFDDAERIFEDK
+859 SQKFDNANRVFEDER
-873 QLTKEYIKMLNFL
+873 LTKEYFKMLNFL
-886 KNYTQSD
+886 KDYTQSD
-893 EASDILDLYGDKI
+893 EASDILDLYGSNA

-912 YVLDKAYI
+912 YLLDKTYI

-925 DLEGSNKLNNTIS
+925 DLEGGNKLNNTIS
-938 KIVTKNN
+938 KIITKNN
-945 NFLFYNEI
+945 NFLFYNELKKLSHDLYI
-953 RRLETDFYLENYKID
+953 EEYKIN
-968 LVKLMRVV
+968 LVELM
-976 DTNKVTN
+976 KVIDINNITN
-983 LNNRNLKK
+983 LNTRNLKK

-999 LLKGTNEM
+999 LLKGMND
-1007 IEFVPMMQQGGL
+1007 IVKFVPMMQRGGL
-1019 FVPSFNIDMKFEPRV
+1019 FVPGFNIDMKFQPKV
-1034 ISLPFNQFI
+1034 VSLPFNQFI

-1064 YAEMSDVIMNFY
+1064 YAEMSDIIANFY
-1076 TYVTGN
+1076 TYVTRN

-1106 TDVKEITND
+1106 TDVNEITND

-1129 QSRRKISSQDDR
+1129 QSRRKTSSQDDR
-1141 DSGSDLN
+1141 DNGSNLD

>member
-7 RSFNEAKTIE
+7 RKFDEAKKVE
-17 DKKNIRDLI
+17 EKKQTRDLI
-26 EILEMNSAEEVSPSE
+26 EIYEMNDAEEVSPSE
-41 MLSILKRDINIKS
+41 MLNILKRDINIKS

-64 LVSMKKNSEYTIP
+64 LISMKKNGEYTLP

-93 AYVNYKKV
+93 AYVNYEKI
-101 KATKVIASE
+101 KATKEIAGE

-120 PERIQKIV
+120 PERIQKII
-128 DTMYKAELEKVEGRT
+128 DTMYKAELDRVEGRT

-157 NAHVDNPKK
+157 NAHIDNPKK
-166 LTRKQSSWERIESF
+166 LTRKQNSWERIESF

-195 EFIKGIKMFAY
+195 DFIKGIKMFAY

-239 NFEKYTLVWTF
+239 NFEKYTLVWAF
-250 DNSFTRNRQIIND
+250 DNSFTRNKQIIND

-289 SLSFIKMKNA
+289 PLTFIKMKNA
-299 VYFRTCRHLDW
+299 VYFRKARHLDW
-310 RNIVTNYN
+310 RNIITNYN
-318 ALVQNCN
+318 ALIQDCN

-336 GVDVSIHDDVQ
+336 DVDVSIHEDAQ
-347 LYLSLGNFSAVQENV
+347 LYLSLGNFSSVQENV
-362 RQNKRDIRDIDKNE
+362 EQNKSDIRDIDNNE

-384 MDSVGGDW
+384 VNSVDGDW
-392 MYNKYT
+392 MYNKDT

-404 GLDLYRTNAKDSIEL
+404 GLDLYNTNAKNSIEL
-419 TYLIEN
+419 SYLIES

-430 MYKYNDYG
+430 MYKYNNY
-438 ISQIMSTLRKMIK
+438 SVTEIMSTLRKMIR
-451 DSKEIAADNI
+451 DSKEIATNNI
-461 KGVEITTRT
+461 NGVEINIRT

-485 CEQDEIVENLERN
+485 CECDKIIENLERN

-509 KIKRLYN
+509 KMSRLYHN
-516 NNLLNWKKINNSTTG
+516 SLLNWRRLKNHCTG
-531 LTKEEVCTIV
+531 LTRNEATLKTVQ
-541 AKQKLERKT
+541 QKVDRKT
-550 LINVKAIET
+550 ILNVGIIEI

-564 INRAQ
+564 VDRAQ
-569 IFKLFDENE
+569 IFKTFDENK
-578 YISIEKDKAEY
+578 YIHVKKDEAEY

-597 KEYFGDLLSF
+597 KEYFGNLLSF
-607 DENNVIV
+607 DENDVIIE
-614 KTCGHSTA
+614 TCGHSTV

-636 AYVRAQQQLRTQ
+636 LYVRAQQQLRAQ
-648 KFNQI
+648 SFNQI
-653 EFEGADEF
+653 EYNGDGY

-667 IFYPLCTGKPKD
+667 VFYPLCTQKSKKGTFVEH
-679 NKYDNNPLINW
+679 PLVNW
-690 FNKVDFIKK
+690 FNKLSFIKG
-699 ESLRNLDLH
+699 ERLRNLDLH

-722 KHFNILRQLK
+722 KHLNILRQLK

-743 LPGLEE
+743 LPGLDANE
-749 NSRQPISR
+749 RQPISK
-757 EQLDTLR
+757 EQLETLR

-789 NGYSTGISEEVLNK
+789 NGYSNNISEEILNK

-812 ISRQVNSDNGIND
+812 ISRQTNNNNGNND
-825 TSLLFYKLQDALYLI
+825 TSLLFYKLQDVMYLV
-840 NNRRL
+840 NNRRI
-845 DNSTRLNALLDVLS
+845 DNSTKLNALLEALS
-859 SQKFDDAERIFEDK
+859 SQKFDNANRVFKDER
-873 QLTKEYIKMLNFL
+873 LTKEYLKMLNFL
-886 KNYTQSD
+886 KDYTQSD
-893 EASDILDLYGDKI
+893 EASDILDLYRSNT
-906 NLNNNV
+906 NLNDNI
-912 YVLDKAYI
+912 YLLDKTYI

-925 DLEGSNKLNNTIS
+925 DLEGGNKLNNTIS
-938 KIVTKNN
+938 KIITKNN
-945 NFLFYNEI
+945 NFLFYNELKKLSHDLYI
-953 RRLETDFYLENYKID
+953 EDYKIN
-968 LVKLMRVV
+968 LVELMKVV
-976 DTNKVTN
+976 D
-983 LNNRNLKK
+983 LNNITDINKRNLKN

-999 LLKGTNEM
+999 LLKGMND
-1007 IEFVPMMQQGGL
+1007 IVEFVPMMQRGGL
-1019 FVPSFNIDMKFEPRV
+1019 FVPGFNIDMKFEPKV
-1034 ISLPFNQFI
+1034 VSLPFNQFI
-1043 MYSCGNIYNML
+1043 MYSCGKIYNIL
-1054 QTCDKYRDKK
+1054 QTCDKYRDKR

-1076 TYVTGN
+1076 TYITGN

-1098 EMFKFYDS
+1098 EMFRFYDS
-1106 TDVKEITND
+1106 TNVEEITND

-1141 DSGSDLN
+1141 NSGYDLDN
-1148 NHIKMTL
+1148 RIKMTL